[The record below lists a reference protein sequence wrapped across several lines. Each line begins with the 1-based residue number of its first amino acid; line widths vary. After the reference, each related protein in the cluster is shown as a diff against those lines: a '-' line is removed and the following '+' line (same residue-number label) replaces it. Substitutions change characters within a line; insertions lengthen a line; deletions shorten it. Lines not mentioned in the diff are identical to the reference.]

1 MPEIIE
7 VEITKQKL
15 TPALVGRRILDFK
28 SDWPYGLTSEFG
40 SIAKT
45 AGDIKGRQVQS
56 LDRRGKVILINLSG
70 NRRIVVHQ
78 RMSGHLAIVPPG
90 GTIARLG
97 GAEGVKHARF
107 VFDLSGGKKL
117 ILFDPRKFGTVW
129 YGTPTFIG
137 NISYM
142 KKLGLDALAIN
153 RDELAALIK
162 HSKEGLKAFLLR
174 QDKIAGLGNI
184 MADEILWGA
193 RLFPKR
199 VVNTLSGQEIE
210 ILHKALKR
218 TLAASLRRGGTSM
231 RDWHHP
237 DGITGT
243 NQKHFKIYKQ
253 KSCPGCGAAIKRQTV
268 VGRGTYA
275 CNFCQK

>member
-1 MPEIIE
+1 MVLNSASQSHFALLGKIGMPEIIE

-56 LDRRGKVILINLSG
+56 LDRRGKVVLINLSG
-70 NRRIVVHQ
+70 SRQLVINQ

-117 ILFDPRKFGTVW
+117 ILFDRSEEHT
-129 YGTPTFIG
+129 
-137 NISYM
+137 
-142 KKLGLDALAIN
+142 
-153 RDELAALIK
+153 
-162 HSKEGLKAFLLR
+162 
-174 QDKIAGLGNI
+174 
-184 MADEILWGA
+184 
-193 RLFPKR
+193 
-199 VVNTLSGQEIE
+199 
-210 ILHKALKR
+210 
-218 TLAASLRRGGTSM
+218 
-231 RDWHHP
+231 
-237 DGITGT
+237 
-243 NQKHFKIYKQ
+243 
-253 KSCPGCGAAIKRQTV
+253 
-268 VGRGTYA
+268 
-275 CNFCQK
+275 